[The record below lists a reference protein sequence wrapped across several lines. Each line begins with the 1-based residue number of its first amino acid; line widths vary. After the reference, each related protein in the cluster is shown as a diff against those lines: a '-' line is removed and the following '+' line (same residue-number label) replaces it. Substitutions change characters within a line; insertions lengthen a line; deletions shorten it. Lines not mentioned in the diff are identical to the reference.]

1 MRSHETVEEWA
12 RTAEFPEPIVWGD
25 VEAGI
30 LTREPRKGPGLPVGM
45 WVRVA
50 LAWVGIAAFVIVVFG
65 ASLFGLV
72 FVILG
77 NVIQGL
83 GWDWDMAARVAFVV
97 AILVEVPSFLT
108 WLETR
113 RRSAMSTA
121 VSTLTLVASVA
132 AWIVILLGEG
142 FSISWLSLFVTVAA
156 VSALVVLVLGLR
168 SKPEGRPKNRYRP
181 VGAHGAIE
189 SEPTTRTLGPRCSR
203 SCRSVGWSRSTRPTS
218 SASKRCPW
226 GTGRSWTVST
236 RRSGAGSWSTA
247 TSGGGTSTRVI
258 GGLGRH
264 PELRIR
270 TSPGRAPVDR
280 GAGTVDESP
289 RRLGPRRALV

>member
-45 WVRVA
+45 WVRVV

-168 SKPEGRPKNRYRP
+168 SKPEGRPKNRIPPR
-181 VGAHGAIE
+181 
-189 SEPTTRTLGPRCSR
+189 RGPRGYR
-203 SCRSVGWSRSTRPTS
+203 
-218 SASKRCPW
+218 KRADY
-226 GTGRSWTVST
+226 TDARAQVLQILQK
-236 RRSGAGSWSTA
+236 RRL
-247 TSGGGTSTRVI
+247 V
-258 GGLGRH
+258 
-264 PELRIR
+264 
-270 TSPGRAPVDR
+270 
-280 GAGTVDESP
+280 TVDEADEQRLKEMP
-289 RRLGPRRALV
+289 LGYWEELDGVDEKEWRRILEYRHVGWRDFDESDRRAWPPPRAEDPDTPRQGAGRSRRGHGG

>member
-132 AWIVILLGEG
+132 AWIVL
-142 FSISWLSLFVTVAA
+142 
-156 VSALVVLVLGLR
+156 
-168 SKPEGRPKNRYRP
+168 
-181 VGAHGAIE
+181 
-189 SEPTTRTLGPRCSR
+189 
-203 SCRSVGWSRSTRPTS
+203 
-218 SASKRCPW
+218 
-226 GTGRSWTVST
+226 
-236 RRSGAGSWSTA
+236 
-247 TSGGGTSTRVI
+247 
-258 GGLGRH
+258 
-264 PELRIR
+264 
-270 TSPGRAPVDR
+270 
-280 GAGTVDESP
+280 SP
-289 RRLGPRRALV
+289 R